1 MNDVCNY
8 ADDTTFHACG
18 MNLRSFITGLEHDPV
33 LTIELFESNYMKL
46 SQDKY
51 HFLFLGHKHETLF
64 SNLGEVNI
72 WQRVKFKQQK
82 PLGVLIDRN
91 LNFDEYVLSQCIKAG
106 KKLSTLIRISRFM
119 NIMKSFIESQFGS
132 CTFAWMFCGRQPIAP
147 INDAHRNQK
156 RKKISAGL
164 GVYQKLLA
172 KLVSWLRRLFSWNR
186 LKCPELLNRVEV
198 CNTNFQYK

>member
-18 MNLRSFITGLEHDPV
+18 MNLRSFITRLEHDPV

-72 WQRVKFKQQK
+72 WQRVKFKQRK

-91 LNFDEYVLSQCIKAG
+91 LKFDEYVLSQCIKAD

-119 NIMKSFIESQFGS
+119 NKMESFIESQFGY

-156 RKKISAGL
+156 RKKISEGL

>member
-1 MNDVCNY
+1 MTDVCNY

-18 MNLRSFITGLEHDPV
+18 MNLRSFITRLEHDPV
-33 LTIELFESNYMKL
+33 LTIKLFESNYLKL

-64 SNLGEVNI
+64 SNLGEVNV

-82 PLGVLIDRN
+82 PLGFLIDRN
-91 LNFDEYVLSQCIKAG
+91 LEFEEYVLSQCIKAG

-119 NIMKSFIESQFGS
+119 NIMKSFIESQFGY

-147 INDAHRNQK
+147 INDAQRNQK
-156 RKKISAGL
+156 RKKNIC
-164 GVYQKLLA
+164 GVGSLSKIVGQ
-172 KLVSWLRRLFSWNR
+172 VG
-186 LKCPELLNRVEV
+186 
-198 CNTNFQYK
+198 

>member
-18 MNLRSFITGLEHDPV
+18 MNLRSFITRLEHDPV

-64 SNLGEVNI
+64 SNLGEANI

-156 RKKISAGL
+156 RKKISEGL